1 MEDLLGIT
9 DSLARARA
17 LYEGYMTDE
26 AGRLSGKGLQLEAL
40 TTWHF
45 LDQELA
51 PGSRVMDL
59 GCGAG
64 VYALPLAQQGHEVL
78 AVDLVPHH
86 IRQLKKKAGPGM
98 RLIARCQDAQ
108 SALDEAADASFDAVL
123 CLGPMYHLRRE
134 AERVRLLAAC
144 QRVLKPRGRAFIAF
158 INNDW
163 VITTM
168 TLRHGNGRYMTEG
181 DYDKQTFRAED
192 FPFVFHTLSQA
203 DREVGQAGLHI
214 LRRVNSDG
222 LSELLEEAFEAFTE
236 EEKAQ
241 WFRFHLYL
249 CQQPEHLGAC
259 NHWLFVCGRGV
270 RP

>member
-1 MEDLLGIT
+1 
-9 DSLARARA
+9 
-17 LYEGYMTDE
+17 
-26 AGRLSGKGLQLEAL
+26 L
-40 TTWHF
+40 T
-45 LDQELA
+45 
-51 PGSRVMDL
+51 
-59 GCGAG
+59 
-64 VYALPLAQQGHEVL
+64 
-78 AVDLVPHH
+78 
-86 IRQLKKKAGPGM
+86 
-98 RLIARCQDAQ
+98 RCCA
-108 SALDEAADASFDAVL
+108 
-123 CLGPMYHLRRE
+123 LGPMYHLRRE

-168 TLRHGNGRYMTEG
+168 TLRHGNGRYLTEG
-181 DYDKQTFRAED
+181 DYDKQTFRADD